1 VYYYL
6 KTKNEIG
13 NAIIDLRVWRLRA
26 AAATAGSSCALRK
39 RRLNFR
45 KMGPGRWSI
54 MIIHSN
60 DGSLFQWPTA
70 TEGIHYDIVTDTVGD
85 GQILGL
91 RKAGFCPNGPLGH
104 NPPDRVV
111 GPQRSE
117 RGFFCQLSRT
127 SYIRSVDDPL
137 WCNPE
142 WRQYMYARCKA
153 NGEKR
158 CRSPH

>member
-1 VYYYL
+1 MTAASFSGQQLL
-6 KTKNEIG
+6 KEST
-13 NAIIDLRVWRLRA
+13 
-26 AAATAGSSCALRK
+26 T
-39 RRLNFR
+39 
-45 KMGPGRWSI
+45 
-54 MIIHSN
+54 
-60 DGSLFQWPTA
+60 
-70 TEGIHYDIVTDTVGD
+70 DIVTDTVGD

-142 WRQYMYARCKA
+142 WRQYMVEGVVFSLPKGDAQRVWFPEMLARCKA

>member
-1 VYYYL
+1 MTAASFSGQQLL
-6 KTKNEIG
+6 KEST
-13 NAIIDLRVWRLRA
+13 
-26 AAATAGSSCALRK
+26 T
-39 RRLNFR
+39 
-45 KMGPGRWSI
+45 
-54 MIIHSN
+54 
-60 DGSLFQWPTA
+60 
-70 TEGIHYDIVTDTVGD
+70 DIVTDTVGD

-158 CRSPH
+158 CRSDRKERERILLPA